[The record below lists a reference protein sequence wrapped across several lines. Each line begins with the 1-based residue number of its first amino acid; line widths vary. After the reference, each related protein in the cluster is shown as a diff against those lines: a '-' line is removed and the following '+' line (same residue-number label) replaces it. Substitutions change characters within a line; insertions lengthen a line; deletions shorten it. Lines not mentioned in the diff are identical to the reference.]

1 MECGSVC
8 SVACMECGSVCSVAC
23 MECGSVCSV
32 RMALCESSLFPQKL
46 HQIGLSLGQGSE
58 IKINQ
63 PWVTEE
69 NGYTSCVTGA
79 LVDVVVTSDLSYPH
93 LGNANTLQVHMY
105 FV

>member
-1 MECGSVC
+1 M
-8 SVACMECGSVCSVAC
+8 
-23 MECGSVCSV
+23 CSV

-93 LGNANTLQVHMY
+93 LGNANTLQVH